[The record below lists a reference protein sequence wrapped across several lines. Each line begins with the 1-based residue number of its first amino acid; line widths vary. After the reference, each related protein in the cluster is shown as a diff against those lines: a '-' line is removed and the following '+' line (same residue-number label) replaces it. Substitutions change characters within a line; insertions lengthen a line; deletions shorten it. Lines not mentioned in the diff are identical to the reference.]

1 MVLVTMGQDDPREPF
16 LLFLDELEIGQDQVD
31 PRIARVGEGQAEVDH
46 DPLPAAAVE
55 IDVHA
60 DLARSAERAEQ
71 ELLSGNHY
79 ALPVAI
85 ACNRLNPW
93 MVRSGSIASK
103 AFVCLSNRSASP
115 PVAITFADR
124 PSSRFIRST

>member
-31 PRIARVGEGQAEVDH
+31 PRIARIGEGQAEVDH

-60 DLARSAERAEQ
+60 DLAGAAQGDEQKFFAGDHFEPRA
-71 ELLSGNHY
+71 
-79 ALPVAI
+79 AI
-85 ACNRLNPW
+85 SYNSPNPW
-93 MVRSGSIASK
+93 MVKSGSIASNSW
-103 AFVCLSNRSASP
+103 VCLSNRVARP
-115 PVAITFADR
+115 PVASTVTGR
-124 PSSRFIRST
+124 SSSRFMRS